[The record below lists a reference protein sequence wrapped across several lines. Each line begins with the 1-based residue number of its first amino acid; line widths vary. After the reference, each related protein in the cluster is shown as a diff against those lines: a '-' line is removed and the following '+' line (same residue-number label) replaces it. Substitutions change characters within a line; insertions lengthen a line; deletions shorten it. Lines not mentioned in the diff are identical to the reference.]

1 MNLYI
6 IPGYGET
13 MRNQGYR
20 RIVREAKKKYDVTF
34 LNLQLKNRLF
44 SELVE
49 EGINTINNASDC
61 AVLGFSI
68 GALIAYFISKKI
80 ELNKCII
87 CSLTPAIG
95 VDIAHNTKL
104 YKKYLGRKQV
114 NEYKQ
119 MTYGKSKARELIFIC
134 GSEEGDNLVN
144 RTKKLRRINNGILYI
159 IENNDHMLNEAYVD
173 VIAKVL

>member
-1 MNLYI
+1 
-6 IPGYGET
+6 

-61 AVLGFSI
+61 VILGFSI
-68 GALIAYFISKKI
+68 GALMAYFISKKI

-104 YKKYLGRKQV
+104 YKKYLGNKQV
-114 NEYKQ
+114 DEYKQ
-119 MTYGKSKARELIFIC
+119 MKYGKSKARKLIFIC
-134 GSEEGDNLVN
+134 GSEEGDTLVN
-144 RTKKLRRINNGILYI
+144 RTKQLCNSNNGALFIVD
-159 IENNDHMLNEAYVD
+159 NNDHMLNKAYVD
-173 VIAKVL
+173 VIMNML

>member
-1 MNLYI
+1 
-6 IPGYGET
+6 

-49 EGINTINNASDC
+49 EGIDTINNASGC
-61 AVLGFSI
+61 SILGFSI

-80 ELNKCII
+80 ELKKCII

-95 VDIAHNTKL
+95 VDIAHNTKQ
-104 YKKYLGRKQV
+104 YKKYLGGRQV

-119 MTYGKSKARELIFIC
+119 MTYGKSRARELIFIC

-144 RTKKLRRINNGILYI
+144 RTKQLCRINNGILYI
-159 IENNDHMLNEAYVD
+159 IDNNDHILNEAYVD
-173 VIAKVL
+173 VIVKLL

>member
-61 AVLGFSI
+61 AILGFSI
-68 GALIAYFISKKI
+68 GALITYFISKKI
-80 ELNKCII
+80 ELKKCII

-95 VDIAHNTKL
+95 VDIANNTIL
-104 YKKYLGRKQV
+104 YKKYLGCKQV

-119 MTYGKSKARELIFIC
+119 MTYGKSRARELIFIC

-144 RTKKLRRINNGILYI
+144 RTKQLCRINNGILYI
-159 IENNDHMLNEAYVD
+159 IDNNDHILNEAYVD
-173 VIAKVL
+173 VIVKML